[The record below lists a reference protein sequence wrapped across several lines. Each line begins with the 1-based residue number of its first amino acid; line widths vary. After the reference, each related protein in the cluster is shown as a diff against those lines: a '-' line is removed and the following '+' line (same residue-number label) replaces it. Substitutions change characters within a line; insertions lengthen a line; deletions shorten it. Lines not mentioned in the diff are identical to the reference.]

1 MVYYDDDE
9 DIDIHV
15 RHRGH
20 SPRPV
25 RYVQSPP
32 RPRYY
37 PPEAGPSYLVPE
49 HRTTVLARTRSHS
62 RSRSRDRYRASP
74 PAPPPAG
81 PAQPVIINNRFY
93 NEYSSDSDSEY
104 ERRTRNRQVARRRA
118 SRSSSRERARMT
130 REDWEAENTRRELE
144 HLRLTA
150 ERERAER
157 RITKDFKTDAE
168 LQQAKRE
175 LDEIKRREALAEEEK
190 RIKKELEHK
199 RLKEERE
206 AAEEAERI
214 KKEAEAA
221 VERYKQEEA
230 ERRMKEA
237 QEREEAEKEY
247 KRRLQEDLVNSGV
260 DEKAIA
266 AIMKKEKVPEAEAEA
281 HAQDLGRPT
290 YTRMAR
296 KHLSIETLRTY
307 SIEWDYDPNPEY
319 VLIKRWVPEWE
330 QDTLWKH
337 TRYLR
342 SKRGKALLVEE
353 KKRHDDDPRFEW
365 VRKKSHS
372 RKRSKSPGLLMY
384 LAGARPA

>member
-1 MVYYDDDE
+1 
-9 DIDIHV
+9 
-15 RHRGH
+15 
-20 SPRPV
+20 
-25 RYVQSPP
+25 
-32 RPRYY
+32 
-37 PPEAGPSYLVPE
+37 
-49 HRTTVLARTRSHS
+49 
-62 RSRSRDRYRASP
+62 
-74 PAPPPAG
+74 
-81 PAQPVIINNRFY
+81 
-93 NEYSSDSDSEY
+93 
-104 ERRTRNRQVARRRA
+104 VARRRA
-118 SRSSSRERARMT
+118 SPSSSRERARPT

-144 HLRLTA
+144 HLHLTR
-150 ERERAER
+150 EREKAER
-157 RITKDFKTDAE
+157 RITEDFKTNSE
-168 LQQAKRE
+168 LQAAKRE
-175 LDEIKRREALAEEEK
+175 LDEIKRREAMAEEEK

-206 AAEEAERI
+206 KAEEAERI

-221 VERYKQEEA
+221 VERYKQEET

-237 QEREEAEKEY
+237 KEREEAEKEY
-247 KRRLQEDLVNSGV
+247 QRRLQEDLVNSGV

-281 HAQDLGRPT
+281 IAQAQANQALGRPT

-307 SIEWDYDPNPEY
+307 AIEWDYDPNPEY

-337 TRYLR
+337 TRHLR
-342 SKRGKALLVEE
+342 SKRGKMLLVEE
-353 KKRHDDDPRFEW
+353 KKKHHDDDPRFEW